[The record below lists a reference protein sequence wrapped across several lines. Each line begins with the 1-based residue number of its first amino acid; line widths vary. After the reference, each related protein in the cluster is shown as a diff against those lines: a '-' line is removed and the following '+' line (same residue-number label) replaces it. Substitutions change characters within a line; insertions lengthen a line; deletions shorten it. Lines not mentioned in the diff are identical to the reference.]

1 MKLINT
7 IIFFSISFS
16 LSLAYTYGQ
25 NASYSVED
33 IHIFDKYIQHI
44 QLEQHSSK
52 QELLQ
57 ATATFFIGTP
67 YVAGTLD
74 INDKESLIINLR
86 EFDCVTFI
94 ETVIALAN
102 TVESGNYSFDNFS
115 SQLQKI
121 RYRNGVVDGYESRL
135 HYTTDWIYA
144 NIQNKLLS
152 PSEVQSEYELDDKK
166 IDFMSTH
173 QSSYNALKDDDVM
186 LNKIRL
192 VEDNINSRGGFR
204 YLPKDR
210 IVALADKIGHM
221 SMVAFTTSIKGLDT
235 THTGFTYKNGDKLG
249 LIHASSLQKKVVI
262 DNKSLSEYCM
272 SQKSSTG
279 VIVANVE

>member
-115 SQLQKI
+115 YQLQKI
-121 RYRNGVVDGYESRL
+121 RYRNGVVYGYESRL

-210 IVALADKIGHM
+210 IVELADKIGHM